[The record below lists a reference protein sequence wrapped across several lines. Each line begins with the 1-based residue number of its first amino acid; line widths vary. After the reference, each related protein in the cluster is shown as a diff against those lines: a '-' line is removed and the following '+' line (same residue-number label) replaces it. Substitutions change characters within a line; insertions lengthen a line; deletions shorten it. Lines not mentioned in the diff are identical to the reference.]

1 MGSSNPS
8 RFLNNAAGTEY
19 ALSPEEMF
27 QMGVVEAFRD
37 EVIFADSPA
46 IQRKIISQG
55 NSHQFYLMADTP
67 DPEEHT
73 PGDELLG
80 QQFEIDEG
88 NITIDGI
95 VVAHHDV
102 PLDQMRLANFDI
114 LGPLAR
120 KTGERIARFYD
131 NRLARLLVL
140 TARGAAVS
148 KNGLTVH
155 SGGNRVTRDVAAES
169 SETVA
174 LAYPVDSTGAAR
186 FLDDA
191 QALAEAMDNDN
202 VPEGGR
208 YMWIDP
214 YIRRVLAKDTGIWD
228 VQYAQNASGNNLQ
241 SRLIGK
247 IAGFEVMVAKNRIP
261 SANVTNGPSKY
272 QGTFEITDSNIAVG
286 RPVAIV
292 AAGGQYGM
300 APVGIVQHGGV
311 ESVMVPDE
319 RRNTVFVKSQVLMG
333 AGQLHPWC
341 AGVIE
346 VNDSDA

>member
-1 MGSSNPS
+1 MSSSNPS

-140 TARGAAVS
+140 TARGAAVT
-148 KNGLTVH
+148 KNGLSVH
-155 SGGNRVTRDVAAES
+155 SGGNRVFVDNESVATAF
-169 SETVA
+169 
-174 LAYPVDSTGAAR
+174 PVSSTGASN
-186 FLDDA
+186 FLDAA
-191 QALAEAMDNDN
+191 QELAEAMDNDN

-241 SRLIGK
+241 GRLIGK

-261 SANVTNGPSKY
+261 SANVTTGPSKY
-272 QGTFEITDSNIAVG
+272 QGTFSVTSANSAVG

-346 VNDSDA
+346 AADAD

>member
-1 MGSSNPS
+1 M
-8 RFLNNAAGTEY
+8 
-19 ALSPEEMF
+19 
-27 QMGVVEAFRD
+27 
-37 EVIFADSPA
+37 IFADSPA
-46 IQRKIISQG
+46 IQRKIITQG
-55 NSHQFYLMADTP
+55 SSHQFYLMADTP

-88 NITIDGI
+88 NITIDSI

-102 PLDQMRLANFDI
+102 PLDQMKIANFDI

-140 TARGAAVS
+140 TARSASVS
-148 KNGLTVH
+148 KNGLSVH
-155 SGGNRVTRDVAAES
+155 NGGNRVTRDAES
-169 SETVA
+169 VA
-174 LAYPVDSTGAAR
+174 LAYPVDSTGAAN

-202 VPEGGR
+202 VPEAGR

-247 IAGFEVMVAKNRIP
+247 LAGFEVMVAKNRIP
-261 SANVTNGPSKY
+261 SANVTTGPSKY
-272 QGTFEITDSNIAVG
+272 QGTFSVTSANTAVG
-286 RPVAIV
+286 RPMAIV

-311 ESVMVPDE
+311 ESALVPDE
-319 RRNTVFVKSQVLMG
+319 RRNTMFIKSQVLMG
-333 AGQLHPWC
+333 AGSLHPWC

-346 VNDSDA
+346 AVDAD

>member
-37 EVIFADSPA
+37 EVVFADSPA

-67 DPEEHT
+67 DPEEHI
-73 PGDELLG
+73 PGEELIG

-140 TARGAAVS
+140 TARGAAVT
-148 KNGLTVH
+148 KNGLNVH
-155 SGGNRVTRDVAAES
+155 GGGNRVVVDNES
-169 SETVA
+169 
-174 LAYPVDSTGAAR
+174 LATAFPVTSAGATA
-186 FLDDA
+186 FLDAA
-191 QALAEAMDNDN
+191 QELAEAMDNDN
-202 VPEGGR
+202 VPEAGR

-228 VQYAQNASGNNLQ
+228 VHYAQNASGNNFQ

-247 IAGFEVMVAKNRIP
+247 LAGFEVMVAKNRIP
-261 SANVTNGPSKY
+261 SANVTTGPSKY
-272 QGTFEITDSNIAVG
+272 QGTFTVTSANTAVG
-286 RPVAIV
+286 RPVAVV

-346 VNDSDA
+346 AVDAD